1 LIQEANCFEWRKRR
15 PMSIHPQPIAP
26 IPEDTARV
34 ARAAFPKGNLYMKMR
49 DELGTIYQDQQF
61 APLFSTRGQSA
72 EAPWR
77 VALVCVFQFIEGLSD
92 RQAADAVRS
101 RIDWKYALG
110 LELTDPGFDFSV
122 LSEFRARLINGGL
135 EESLLDTM
143 LTQFKERGWLKERG
157 SQRTDS
163 THVLAAVRVLNRLE
177 TVGETM
183 RAALNSL
190 AVAAPDWL
198 REHVEPE
205 WFERYGPQVEE
216 YQLPKGQEARYTYAA
231 TIGADGSQLLNA
243 VYSSEAPAWLREIP
257 AVQVLRRVWVQQYMV
272 TEGQIQLRSAQDLP
286 PAGMRIDSPYDPQ
299 ASYGNKRSAT
309 WTGYKVH
316 VTETCDRDP
325 DEVHLITNVETTQAH
340 VADADVAV
348 PTHEA
353 LQNKKLL
360 PGEHLLDAGYVD
372 ADLLVSSRREY
383 GIEVVGPV
391 RPDVSWQAK
400 AAKASKAG
408 EGYDVSAFTV
418 DWDAK
423 RVTCPNG
430 RTNSSWTPHLDTW
443 GNSVISVRFRRADC
457 LQCPVR
463 TLCTRS
469 ATAPRHMTFRTKD
482 DHQAIQAIRQ
492 QQTTPEWQA
501 RYLQRAGV
509 EGTLSQGVRAY
520 ELRETRYIGLA
531 KTHLQH
537 ILTAAGINI
546 VRIVAWLS
554 GIPRAKTRVSHFA
567 ALAPTMTLIPAA

>member
-1 LIQEANCFEWRKRR
+1 
-15 PMSIHPQPIAP
+15 MSMHPQPIAP
-26 IPEDTARV
+26 VPEDTARV
-34 ARAAFPKGNLYMKMR
+34 AHAAFPKGNLYMKIR

-61 APLFSTRGQSA
+61 ASLFPTRGQPA

-77 VALVCVFQFIEGLSD
+77 LALVCVFQFIEGLSD
-92 RQAADAVRS
+92 RQAADALRS

-122 LSEFRARLINGGL
+122 LSEFRARLISGEL
-135 EESLLDTM
+135 EGSLLDTM
-143 LTQFKERGWLKERG
+143 LAQFKHRGWLKARG

-177 TVGETM
+177 TVGETL
-183 RAALNSL
+183 RAALNAL

-198 REHVEPE
+198 REQVEPE
-205 WFERYGPQVEE
+205 WFERYGQQIEE
-216 YQLPKGQEARYTYAA
+216 YRLPKGQQARYNYAA
-231 TIGADGSQLLNA
+231 IIGADGSRLLNA
-243 VYSSEAPAWLREIP
+243 VYSAQSPIAPGWLREIP
-257 AVQVLRRVWVQQYMV
+257 TVQVLRRVWVQQYMV
-272 TEGQIQLRSAQDLP
+272 MEGQIQLRSAQDLP
-286 PAGMRIDSPYDPQ
+286 PAGARIESPYDPQ

-340 VADADVAV
+340 VADADLAV

-353 LQNKKLL
+353 LENKNLL

-391 RPDVSWQAK
+391 RPNVSWQAK
-400 AAKASKAG
+400 AGK
-408 EGYDVSAFTV
+408 GYDISAFTI
-418 DWDAK
+418 DWEAK
-423 RVTCPNG
+423 QVTCPKG
-430 RTNSSWTPHLDTW
+430 RMNSSWTPHLDQW
-443 GNSVISVRFRRADC
+443 GNAVISVRFRRADC
-457 LQCPVR
+457 LKCPAR
-463 TLCTRS
+463 ALCTHS
-469 ATAPRHMTFRTKD
+469 ATAPRHVTFRTKD
-482 DHQAIQAIRQ
+482 DHQAIQTIRQ

-501 RYLQRAGV
+501 RYMQRAGV

-537 ILTAAGINI
+537 ILTAASINI
-546 VRIVAWLS
+546 VRVVAWLS

-567 ALAPTMTLIPAA
+567 ALAPLAPALAA

>member
-1 LIQEANCFEWRKRR
+1 
-15 PMSIHPQPIAP
+15 MSMHPQPITP
-26 IPEDTARV
+26 VPEDTARV
-34 ARAAFPKGNLYMKMR
+34 ARSAFPKGNLYMKMR

-61 APLFSTRGQSA
+61 APLFPTRGQPA

-77 VALVCVFQFIEGLSD
+77 LALVCVFQFIEGLSD

-122 LSEFRARLINGGL
+122 LSEFRARLIAGGV
-135 EESLLDTM
+135 EHQLLDTM
-143 LTQFKERGWLKERG
+143 LSQFKQRGWLKARG

-177 TVGETM
+177 TVGETL
-183 RAALNSL
+183 RAALNAL
-190 AVAAPDWL
+190 AAAAPDWL
-198 REHVEPE
+198 REQVEPE
-205 WFERYGPQVEE
+205 WFDRYDHQVEE
-216 YQLPKGQEARYTYAA
+216 YRLPKGQEARYKYAA
-231 TIGADGSQLLNA
+231 TIGADGSRLLSA
-243 VYSSEAPAWLREIP
+243 VYSPEAPAWLREIP
-257 AVQVLRRVWVQQYMV
+257 AVQILRKVWLHQYMV
-272 TEGQIQLRSAQDLP
+272 MQSQIQLRSAQDLP
-286 PAGMRIDSPYDPQ
+286 PAGARIDSPYDPD

-325 DEVHLITNVETTQAH
+325 NEVHLITNVETTQAH
-340 VADADVAV
+340 ITDADLTA
-348 PTHEA
+348 PIHKGLAAKE
-353 LQNKKLL
+353 LL
-360 PGEHLLDAGYVD
+360 PGEHLLDAGYID
-372 ADLLVSSRREY
+372 AELLVSSRREY

-400 AAKASKAG
+400 AG
-408 EGYDVSAFTV
+408 EGYDVSAFTM
-418 DWDAK
+418 DWEAK
-423 RVTCPNG
+423 QVTCPNG
-430 RTNSSWTPHLDTW
+430 CRNSSWTPHLDTW

-463 TLCTRS
+463 ALCTRS

-492 QQTTPEWQA
+492 QQTTREWQS
-501 RYLQRAGV
+501 RYIQRAGV
-509 EGTLSQGVRAY
+509 EGTLSHGVRAY

-546 VRIVAWLS
+546 VRAVAWLQ
-554 GIPRAKTRVSHFA
+554 GTPRAKTRLSHFA
-567 ALAPTMTLIPAA
+567 ALAPMAPALAA